1 MKHCDNE
8 KGCGAAA
15 ALTTN
20 RLIQRYSLPCAP
32 VPCSVSMASSRFCWS
47 GVRSG
52 RICVSQLLED
62 HIRFGSR
69 FLMNRLEL
77 RSHGSYERFDLALLR
92 IGQLKRSRQHHGQV
106 LWPVMAVEDC
116 RVSARRRIVRQS
128 RRPRHKR

>member
-1 MKHCDNE
+1 MSSGSRRLIQIEKVVAKRSRLLSLIESRPFDRRRVKHFVNE

-52 RICVSQLLED
+52 RICVSSCL
-62 HIRFGSR
+62 STT
-69 FLMNRLEL
+69 
-77 RSHGSYERFDLALLR
+77 SA
-92 IGQLKRSRQHHGQV
+92 
-106 LWPVMAVEDC
+106 
-116 RVSARRRIVRQS
+116 SARAF
-128 RRPRHKR
+128 